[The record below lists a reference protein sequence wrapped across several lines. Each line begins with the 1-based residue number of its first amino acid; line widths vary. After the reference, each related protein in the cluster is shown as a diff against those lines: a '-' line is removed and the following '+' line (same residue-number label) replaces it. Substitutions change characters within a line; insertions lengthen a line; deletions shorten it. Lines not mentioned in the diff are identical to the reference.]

1 MARRSPLHDV
11 ELVDDDDAPTVPT
24 DADADPA
31 ARRRSRRA
39 LVVGVAL
46 VTVLVAGAVVGQ
58 SVVDRRERAGVAA
71 VAGQMGAVD
80 LLDGPPAARWETTE
94 DAFTTMTTRTSD
106 GVLVGVQH
114 ALSGPVEVAAVD
126 AATGAQTWRVELIDS
141 STRAAQDT
149 PATYAWSGSCS
160 EVPGRDHRVACLV
173 HDGTQSTDENG
184 EPVGAPPS
192 VVRVVTLDTRDGTV
206 VQDLSDALDVTGA
219 VSSFVFTGEV
229 LAVATR
235 GGTGS
240 ERVTHV
246 RAVTWDGASAWDL
259 TIPEPGDDEPSQIYL
274 AELGDLVGV
283 ATPTELR
290 LVDARGRTVRTLP
303 LDGGY
308 VAGWGG
314 DVLYVMTSDVDG
326 TTTVVRPDGD
336 VDVTGYVVPAL
347 VDDGSVPGL
356 TVTSDDGLL
365 TAWDGEGARL
375 WSSELA
381 PPASVI
387 VLGGR
392 VLLDAGRGLAA
403 LDARTGDELWTNDV
417 SGADPVTDG
426 RHVYALVS
434 APSRGQR
441 SEMVALDPADG
452 SEVWRAPLPDGTD
465 ELIAFTGLLV
475 AFGRDDAGDLT
486 HLTVMR

>member
-24 DADADPA
+24 DAAADPA
-31 ARRRSRRA
+31 AGRRSRRA
-39 LVVGVAL
+39 LVVGVTL

-58 SVVDRRERAGVAA
+58 AVVDRRERAGVAA
-71 VAGQMGAVD
+71 VVGQMGAVD
-80 LLDGPPAARWETTE
+80 LLAGPPVARWETTD
-94 DAFTTMTTRTSD
+94 DALAMMTTRTSD

-114 ALSGPVEVAAVD
+114 TLSGPVEVAAVD
-126 AATGAQTWRVELIDS
+126 VATGAQTWRVELIDG

-149 PATYAWSGSCS
+149 PETYAWSGSCS
-160 EVPGRDHRVACLV
+160 EVPGREHRVTCLV

-206 VQDLSDALDVTGA
+206 VQDLSDALEVTGE
-219 VSSFVFTGEV
+219 VSSFVFTGDV
-229 LAVATR
+229 VAVATR
-235 GGTGS
+235 TGS

-259 TIPEPGDDEPSQIYL
+259 TIPEPGDGERSQTYL

-314 DVLYVMTSDVDG
+314 DVLYVTASEFDG

-336 VDVTGYVVPAL
+336 VEVTGYVVPAL

-356 TVTSDDGLL
+356 TLTSDDGLL

-381 PPASVI
+381 APASVI

-403 LDARTGDELWTNDV
+403 LDARTGDELWTNEV

-441 SEMVALDPADG
+441 SEVVALDPADG
-452 SEVWRAPLPDGTD
+452 SEVWRAPLPDGTE

-475 AFGRDDAGDLT
+475 AFGRDDAGDVT